1 MQVLDFHCFKEYGQI
16 VQHETLR
23 AEGSKMLVDSRGLDR
38 KESVLF
44 FVSHQ
49 WLTSGTA
56 LNVTIRSGE
65 HMKGEGRLANYPP
78 KGAWPAD
85 EPGKLFE
92 VLLKVLKGGA
102 KQAVSGWG
110 KRASWLMGR
119 RDEEK
124 PTVQILGKDLLREIQ

>member
-1 MQVLDFHCFKEYGQI
+1 MQVLDFQCFKAYGQI

-23 AEGSKMLVDSRGLDR
+23 AERSQMLVDSRGLDR
-38 KESVLF
+38 TGSFLF

-65 HMKGEGRLANYPP
+65 HAQGEGRLANYPP

-85 EPGKLFE
+85 KPETAFE
-92 VLLKVLKGGA
+92 VLLKGG
-102 KQAVSGWG
+102 
-110 KRASWLMGR
+110 
-119 RDEEK
+119 EK
-124 PTVQILGKDLLREIQ
+124 PTVQILGEHLIRETYLDA